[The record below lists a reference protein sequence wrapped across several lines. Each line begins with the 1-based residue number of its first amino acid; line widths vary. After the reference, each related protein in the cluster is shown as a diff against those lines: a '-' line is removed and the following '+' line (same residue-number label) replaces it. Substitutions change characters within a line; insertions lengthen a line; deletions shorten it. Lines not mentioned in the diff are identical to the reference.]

1 MALKE
6 CIRARAAGA
15 IHSHQH
21 VYRKSKLTMALKNSF
36 HLPHART
43 IVIATVSPAS
53 KDTEHSLNTLRHAC
67 VMQGEGSGGGD
78 EGSSAGGE
86 SRFITG
92 GKMTTEQIGEVNIA
106 QIARKNFE
114 KKKTQGELDGLKT
127 SSGNT
132 LDSKLARAANKEIEI
147 TDKMKRKMRRMA
159 ENRSFAALDEPI
171 KQIILSSR
179 QKLGQDERQ
188 LARIQLSSQFHHL
201 YPDDEDTDPAI
212 PEETNEEEEEDDDE
226 DLDTDQAPA
235 VDDDID
241 SFHASLP
248 KPEDHRSQGMN
259 NNRKDLKNIDRASL
273 DHKYYEDDFESS
285 TPALQRPGS
294 SSGVANKPNLSHKSV
309 PPNNDGIAAS
319 SSQQPQRPTT
329 PSKSIPTPMNVNVS
343 ASYSSSSS
351 FARVPYQKIH
361 DSIFIAK
368 DSIPLPILLM
378 QLRAMLQ
385 VHNYSAGEI
394 ESFILGENGP
404 VKHSRPVTPKI
415 AISVPPVSSSSSQ
428 KRSTTPQRPSSA
440 SSRQSQSNQYHN
452 NQQQQTP
459 QTMTPRSTERS
470 SRPSSKALP
479 SSSVFVSSGAA
490 AIIGSTASSTRTPS
504 RSNSTSRIR
513 GSEANSNESK
523 GKEKNNNKEDKY
535 QQMKQQYEDE
545 LNQKKQRQEQAK
557 QVRDQAEKQKRDHI
571 MAKQQQPNKRSSLEN
586 KPLPNEHFEMMQ
598 LQKEI
603 DFHSSEA
610 HKLSQQLEK
619 DMLCKDA
626 DAKLSMAQKFGVK
639 KQLSLHKAALLKLE
653 RKKTEKD
660 SSPVAEPQPQ
670 QRQQTPESLS
680 NFGGSNIGMVR
691 NSFGEDDFIVGK
703 RETPTVIETRSSSRG
718 ESKPERQRETG
729 SQRYSG
735 IKSFGGYHQEPE
747 EEKGWNFDTDPK
759 SKKVLTK
766 YEVDN
771 EDQDNNNNDHYES
784 NTMNDQRMKNRY
796 PLPAQEDRDDLPV
809 LSEKGRPL
817 SLRMAT
823 QYQNRNYSNNY

>member
-67 VMQGEGSGGGD
+67 VMQGEGGGD
-78 EGSSAGGE
+78 EGSSATGGE

-106 QIARKNFE
+106 QIARRNFE

-171 KQIILSSR
+171 KQIILFSR

-201 YPDDEDTDPAI
+201 YPDEDTDPTI
-212 PEETNEEEEEDDDE
+212 PEETNEEEVEDDDE

-248 KPEDHRSQGMN
+248 KPEQFSQQTHN
-259 NNRKDLKNIDRASL
+259 NNRKDLKSIDRANL
-273 DHKYYEDDFESS
+273 DNKYYEDDFESS
-285 TPALQRPGS
+285 TPALQQRPGS
-294 SSGVANKPNLSHKSV
+294 SSGTANKPNLSHKYV
-309 PPNNDGIAAS
+309 PPIDGIAAANS
-319 SSQQPQRPTT
+319 QPQRPTT
-329 PSKSIPTPMNVNVS
+329 PSKSIPTPMNGNVS
-343 ASYSSSSS
+343 ASYSSS

-385 VHNYSAGEI
+385 VHNYSAAEI

-415 AISVPPVSSSSSQ
+415 SIPVPPVSSSSSQ

-440 SSRQSQSNQYHN
+440 SSRQSQSHQYHN
-452 NQQQQTP
+452 NQQQQQTP
-459 QTMTPRSTERS
+459 QTMTPRSSERS

-479 SSSVFVSSGAA
+479 SSSVFVSSAAA
-490 AIIGSTASSTRTPS
+490 AILGSGGNSTRTPS

-523 GKEKNNNKEDKY
+523 GKEKTNNKEDKY

-557 QVRDQAEKQKRDHI
+557 QVRDQAEKQKRDQI
-571 MAKQQQPNKRSSLEN
+571 MAKQQPTKRSSLEN
-586 KPLPNEHFEMMQ
+586 KPLPNEHFELMQ

-660 SSPVAEPQPQ
+660 TSPIPEPQPSSSK
-670 QRQQTPESLS
+670 QRQQTPEL
-680 NFGGSNIGMVR
+680 NDFGGSHIGMVR

-718 ESKPERQRETG
+718 QSNPVGQTG

-735 IKSFGGYHQEPE
+735 VKSFGGYHQEPE
-747 EEKGWNFDTDPK
+747 EEKGWNFDADPK

-771 EDQDNNNNDHYES
+771 EDQDNNNEHYES
-784 NTMNDQRMKNRY
+784 NTVNDQKTKNRY
-796 PLPAQEDRDDLPV
+796 PLPSQEDRDDLPV

-817 SLRMAT
+817 SLRMAV